1 MIKIIRNANFSEWFN
16 VLVND
21 VLVDNARTHAQ
32 AMQIAE
38 RLKKELP
45 DTITTGARISKKK

>member
-16 VLVND
+16 VMVNG
-21 VLVDNARTHAQ
+21 VLVDNARTHAK

-38 RLKKELP
+38 TLRKDLP
-45 DTITTGARISKKK
+45 SSIATGARINKKK

>member
-45 DTITTGARISKKK
+45 NTITTGARISKKK